1 MSGFQATA
9 DPLKTNNFTVTHA
22 VVLDPLYPG
31 GSPTWG
37 RSPRPGTRL
46 TVETLGQDFVKRRSN
61 SSANVWASPSLAG
74 KWVLVLPVARPE
86 LVHPIRIRID

>member
-1 MSGFQATA
+1 M
-9 DPLKTNNFTVTHA
+9 THA

-46 TVETLGQDFVKRRSN
+46 TIETLGQDFVKRRTG
-61 SSANVWASPSLAG
+61 SSANSWASQSLAG
-74 KWVLVLPVARPE
+74 KWVLVLPVEPPA
-86 LVHPIRIRID
+86 LAHPLRVWLN